1 MAAGVLLDVDGTLV
15 DTNYH
20 HSVAWYLAFREHG
33 IVLPVWQIHRHVGMG
48 GDKLVGAV
56 AGEAV
61 EARLGDAIRGSHD
74 SLYAEHML
82 ATTSPFPGGRE
93 LIAGLKTRG
102 RRVVLASSASQSE
115 LDHYVDLLDVREL
128 VDGWTTSADVEA
140 TKPEPD
146 LVRAGLAKLGTE
158 DAVMIGDT
166 PWDVAAARQAGVPTI
181 AVLSGGFSR
190 GELTDAGA
198 VAVFESVAELRER
211 LGATASA
218 V

>member
-15 DTNYH
+15 DTNYQ

-33 IVLPVWQIHRHVGMG
+33 VVLPVWQIHRHVGMG

-56 AGEAV
+56 AGEGV

-74 SLYAEHML
+74 SLFAEDML
-82 ATTSPFPGGRE
+82 DTTSPFPGGRE
-93 LIAGLKTRG
+93 LIEGLKARG
-102 RRVVLASSASQSE
+102 RPVVLASSAGQSE
-115 LDHYVDLLDVREL
+115 VDHYIDLLDVREL

-166 PWDVAAARQAGVPTI
+166 PWDVEAARQAGVPTI

-190 GELTDAGA
+190 AELTDAGA
-198 VAVFESVAELRER
+198 VAVSESVAELRER

-218 V
+218 A

>member
-1 MAAGVLLDVDGTLV
+1 M
-15 DTNYH
+15 
-20 HSVAWYLAFREHG
+20 
-33 IVLPVWQIHRHVGMG
+33 
-48 GDKLVGAV
+48 
-56 AGEAV
+56 
-61 EARLGDAIRGSHD
+61 
-74 SLYAEHML
+74 
-82 ATTSPFPGGRE
+82 
-93 LIAGLKTRG
+93 
-102 RRVVLASSASQSE
+102 VLASSASQLE

-146 LVRAGLAKLGTE
+146 LVRAGLAKLGTD

-166 PWDVAAARQAGVPTI
+166 PWDVGAARQAGVPTI
-181 AVLSGGFSR
+181 AVLSGGFSA

-198 VAVFESVAELRER
+198 IAVFESVAELRER